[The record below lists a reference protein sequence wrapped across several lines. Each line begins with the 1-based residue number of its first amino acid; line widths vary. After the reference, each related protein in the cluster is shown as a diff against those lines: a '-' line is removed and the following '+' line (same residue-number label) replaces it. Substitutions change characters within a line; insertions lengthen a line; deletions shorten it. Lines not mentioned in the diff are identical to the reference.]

1 MDTSQACA
9 RRLAL
14 QIVAANP
21 GGCTEAVLAAHDI
34 PAGVLIELVR
44 GGLVVAR
51 SERINEED
59 TFFEVT
65 RVDH

>member
-51 SERINEED
+51 SERINEE
-59 TFFEVT
+59 
-65 RVDH
+65 